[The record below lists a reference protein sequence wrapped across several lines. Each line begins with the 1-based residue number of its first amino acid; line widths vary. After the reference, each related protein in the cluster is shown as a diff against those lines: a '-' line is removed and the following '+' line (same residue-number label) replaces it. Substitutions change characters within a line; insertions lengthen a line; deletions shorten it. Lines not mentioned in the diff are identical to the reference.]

1 MKRLFLISI
10 LCMALIVPSLPAAA
24 YPPDSEYNVSDMA
37 SANITAETP
46 MGGFTIIPATD
57 GGEAVMI
64 DGSNK
69 TGSVTKIKYT
79 KRLKTGATGS
89 YTNRAVRFSTE
100 GPAVLYLDCGS
111 ANSKNSRT
119 GKIIDSNNNVIESQE
134 VKPGLA
140 YYKFFVQDAGDYA
153 FVSEGGGINIYY
165 LKLSYDLPEPEPDFE
180 DLKPVVGD
188 QLSEIYTAPLAPAN
202 GKGTKDE
209 PMSVASAIAN
219 IAPGGVIYCEGKYM
233 FNDCLYIPFGNNGA
247 EGAEKRIECPDGTVF
262 DFSYEPYGGNGSAR
276 GLQMDGDYWHIKGLE
291 VYMAADNGFYVTGKH
306 NTLELCRANANR
318 DTGIQISRRSSD
330 QSNFD
335 DWPSDNLILNCTSY
349 NSFDPDTGEN
359 ADGFAAKLTCGNG
372 NVFDGCIAY
381 NNCDDGWDC
390 FTKSDTGPIG
400 TLVFRNCV
408 SFRNGQT
415 TDGAFTDNSDG
426 NGFKMGGEKIAVTH
440 YMYNCVSFE
449 NANHGFTDNS
459 NPGPIY
465 LYNCTSFNNSLKG
478 GTNKSNFD
486 FARDKENSNNTI
498 ENCLSYTSQKIAAD
512 KFLGTIK
519 NSVVYNNSKGLYY
532 YYEDFP
538 PITNWN
544 DKLGEVLP
552 SDTMDTVSEST
563 FVSVETPLLGAD
575 VHKYWRNEDG
585 SINLGDFLKTAEGT
599 AFREKNIGADLS
611 GAPIEYPSA
620 SPEPSAVPTA
630 EPKPSDTPEPSA
642 ASTAEPQPSD
652 TPEPSAASTAE
663 PRPSDT
669 PEPSAVSTA
678 EPQPSDTPKPSE
690 APSDKPDYVLKA
702 APDDEVNGMFN
713 VHFENNTNTQV
724 EPYII
729 AAAYKIIDGIEFL
742 VDFDDEMITAD
753 GGAEDFNISLS
764 GAAKNGD
771 CDLIRIFAL
780 KDYEDLIP
788 LAGCV
793 EIKR

>member
-1 MKRLFLISI
+1 MKRLFLITV
-10 LCMALIVPSLPAAA
+10 LCLAMIIPPISAAA

-46 MGGFTIIPATD
+46 MGDFTIIPATD
-57 GGEAVMI
+57 GGKEVVKI
-64 DGSNK
+64 DGSKK

-111 ANSKNSRT
+111 ANKTDSRT

-134 VKPGLA
+134 VKPGLS
-140 YYKFFVQDAGDYA
+140 YYKFFVQEAGDYA

-165 LKLSYDLPEPEPDFE
+165 LKLSYDLPEPDPDFE
-180 DLKPVVGD
+180 NLTPVTKEPM
-188 QLSEIYTAPLAPAN
+188 SEIYTAPLAPAD
-202 GKGTKDE
+202 GAGTKE
-209 PMSVASAIAN
+209 APMSVASAIAN
-219 IAPGGVIYCEGKYM
+219 VAPGGVIHCEGRYM

-247 EGAEKRIECPDGTVF
+247 DGAEKHIECPDGTVF
-262 DFSYEPYGGNGSAR
+262 DFSYEPYSGNGSAR
-276 GLQMDGDYWHIKGLE
+276 GLQMDGDYWYVKGLE
-291 VYMAADNGFYVTGKH
+291 VYMAADNGFYITGKH
-306 NTLELCRANANR
+306 NTLELCRAEANR
-318 DTGIQISRRSSD
+318 DTGIQISRRSSN
-330 QSNFD
+330 QSNFN
-335 DWPSDNLILNCTSY
+335 DWPSDNLILNCTSC

-390 FTKSDTGPIG
+390 FTKSETGPIG

-426 NGFKMGGEKIAVTH
+426 NGFKMGGSKIAVTH

-465 LYNCTSFNNSLKG
+465 LYNCTSFNNALKG
-478 GTNKSNFD
+478 GTKKSNFD
-486 FARDKENSNNTI
+486 FARDSENSNNTI

-552 SDTMDTVSEST
+552 TDTMDTVSEAT
-563 FVSVETPLLGAD
+563 FVSVEPPELGAD
-575 VHKYWRNEDG
+575 VHTLWRNSDG
-585 SINLGDFLKTAEGT
+585 SINMGDFLKVADGT
-599 AFREKNIGADLS
+599 VYKEKNIGANLS
-611 GAPIEYPSA
+611 DGLVSPDVTPPPAATDEPAATA
-620 SPEPSAVPTA
+620 SPEPGDDPTSS
-630 EPKPSDTPEPSA
+630 PKPSDMPVTTSTPEPTSEPAEGCALA
-642 ASTAEPQPSD
+642 AAFDDEAEGLINIRFD
-652 TPEPSAASTAE
+652 NNT
-663 PRPSDT
+663 
-669 PEPSAVSTA
+669 
-678 EPQPSDTPKPSE
+678 SE
-690 APSDKPDYVLKA
+690 AA
-702 APDDEVNGMFN
+702 
-713 VHFENNTNTQV
+713 

-729 AAAYKIIDGIEFL
+729 IAAYKNVDGADVL
-742 VDFDDEMITAD
+742 VDFNDETVTVGKNSYSELTAPVPD
-753 GGAEDFNISLS
+753 GEYDFIKVL
-764 GAAKNGD
+764 AWKD
-771 CDLIRIFAL
+771 CDG
-780 KDYEDLIP
+780 LIP
-788 LAGCV
+788 LTPAV
-793 EIKR
+793 LLQK